1 MSFDSDSHDCIDDTG
16 DSSSLLRKDSLSF
29 GENNRYLPLGS
40 GGNTLAT
47 SHLDTVQLFPEMET
61 KLYKRRWLML
71 FIFSIYSMS
80 NSFMWLQY
88 SIISNIFRH
97 FYSVDRQAI
106 DWLSMIYLLT
116 YVPLILPVT
125 WMLEKRGMKDIVL
138 VGSALNCIGAW
149 IKTSTAD
156 PAMYAIT
163 FLGQFVCSVAAV
175 FLLGLPSKL
184 ASLWFGKQEV
194 STACSIGVLGNQVCL
209 SGRMLKNTLVGCV
222 LNLSSY
228 DMLTQ

>member
-1 MSFDSDSHDCIDDTG
+1 MSFDGDSHDCIDDTG
-16 DSSSLLRKDSLSF
+16 DSSSMLRKDSLSF
-29 GENNRYLPLGS
+29 GENSRYLPLGG
-40 GGNTLAT
+40 GGNTPAT

-88 SIISNIFRH
+88 SIISNIFRR
-97 FYSVDRQAI
+97 FYSVDGQAI

-125 WMLEKRGMKDIVL
+125 WMLEKRGIKDIVL
-138 VGSALNCIGAW
+138 VGSALNCIGGW

-156 PAMYAIT
+156 PAMYAVT
-163 FLGQFVCSVAAV
+163 FLGQFVCSVAAQWTCYAQEY
-175 FLLGLPSKL
+175 FIRLCLK
-184 ASLWFGKQEV
+184 SL
-194 STACSIGVLGNQVCL
+194 II
-209 SGRMLKNTLVGCV
+209 
-222 LNLSSY
+222 
-228 DMLTQ
+228 